1 MHLHMYI
8 HTTGVLCTYISLVY
22 YVRTY
27 HWCTMYVHIT
37 GVLMGGDYVDQAFCC
52 HLPLSCSKP
61 VCQMFGHTSPI
72 LSVHIDEEEEKIYS
86 IAFDNCVKVRC
97 KHKFVF
103 VSTYIHNAV
112 DCIHLQY
119 SAGLCACLSV
129 CVCVCVC
136 VQVWS
141 LCEYQCLTTVISGM
155 HKVVGSVD
163 GR

>member
-1 MHLHMYI
+1 
-8 HTTGVLCTYISLVY
+8 
-22 YVRTY
+22 
-27 HWCTMYVHIT
+27 
-37 GVLMGGDYVDQAFCC
+37 
-52 HLPLSCSKP
+52 
-61 VCQMFGHTSPI
+61 MFGHTSPI

-112 DCIHLQY
+112 DRIHLQY
-119 SAGLCACLSV
+119 SAGLCACLSI